1 MPFFITRIYLSMIS
15 METGREFRHR
25 TIISANQWNVREI
38 TLKWGL
44 IIAEDRA
51 DQSELGPLQ

>member
-1 MPFFITRIYLSMIS
+1 MIS

>member
-25 TIISANQWNVREI
+25 TIIGANQWNVREI

-51 DQSELGPLQ
+51 DQSGLGAL